1 MSSTAGFVAQI
12 SKLPYRRVTLGR
24 ASDVLHAL
32 ESSNAPQMTNLR
44 YSTLKIFATIRRSRS
59 LIAAQAF
66 TFVELLVLLAVIAVL
81 AATLLPAVAK
91 SRPNSLALQCLN
103 NHRQLCA
110 AWRMYADDNRDRI
123 VYASGDGTS
132 NPLNQYAWSL
142 SYLDF
147 ERD

>member
-1 MSSTAGFVAQI
+1 VAQI

-24 ASDVLHAL
+24 VSDVQHAL

-66 TFVELLVLLAVIAVL
+66 TFVELLVLLAVIVVL

-91 SRPNSLALQCLN
+91 SRPNSLAFQCLN

-110 AWRMYADDNRDRI
+110 AWRMYADDSRDRI

-132 NPLNQYAWSL
+132 NPLNQYAWNL

-147 ERD
+147 D